1 MTHAL
6 LKTFAVAAAIVSVN
20 SFAQTPAHAKGGKE
34 YYSQTYVFK
43 QPMKGVE
50 GRVGNFYC
58 SHRTQPIYK
67 ELPNGKKVIVGH
79 ELFQHCY

>member
-6 LKTFAVAAAIVSVN
+6 LKTFAIAAAVVSV
-20 SFAQTPAHAKGGKE
+20 SSLSQTSAHAKGSKE

-50 GRVGNFYC
+50 GRVGDSYC
-58 SHRTQPIYK
+58 SYRSQPIYK